1 MATNVHLSRKAGL
14 GGPTWCKA
22 LSHHLKEIN
31 KNLPVRVEWF
41 LKCKKGTW
49 QEEQTSVFSCTEY
62 QPADSHSWACDCKLL
77 GAWWTRVL

>member
-14 GGPTWCKA
+14 AGPAWRKA
-22 LSHHLKEIN
+22 VSRHLKEIN

-49 QEEQTSVFSCTEY
+49 QEDLTSVFSCRE
-62 QPADSHSWACDCKLL
+62 
-77 GAWWTRVL
+77 